1 MALNPR
7 DAVIVDYGRS
17 AMGRSRNGCFR
28 YTRGDTISAEI
39 LKAMLARNPEVKPE
53 EVDDFIWGCVI
64 QREENGF
71 NVGRN
76 IWLLANLPHTVPG
89 QTVNRLCGSSMT
101 AMHIATA
108 NIQSGQGDMYIVGGV
123 EHLGHLNMNEGVD
136 PNPLMGRA
144 VAKAAGSMG
153 MTAEYLAM
161 LHGIGREQMD
171 AFAVRS
177 HQLAHQARE
186 TGHFDRE
193 IFPVSGHT
201 PEGFPTLV
209 EQDETI
215 RPDTNMA
222 DLAKL
227 PPVFDPKNGK
237 VTAGTSSQ
245 LSDGASIMLMMSAEK
260 AQALGLKPV
269 AKIVAT
275 GLAGVDPSI
284 MGYGPVPASQQ
295 ALKRAGMSMEQ
306 MEVIELNEAFAAQ
319 SLPVL
324 KDLKLLD
331 AMDEKVNLHGGAIAL
346 GHPLGC
352 SGTRISGSLLTVM
365 RERDATLGL
374 ATMCIGLGQGV
385 TTIVERLN

>member
-17 AMGRSRNGCFR
+17 AMGRSKNGCFR
-28 YTRGDTISAEI
+28 FTRGDTISAEI
-39 LKAMLARNPEVKPE
+39 LKAMLARNPAVKPE

-64 QREENGF
+64 QREEHGF

-89 QTVNRLCGSSMT
+89 QTINRLCGSSMS
-101 AMHIATA
+101 AMHIAAA
-108 NIQSGQGDMYIVGGV
+108 NIQSGQGDLYVVGGV

-136 PNPLMGRA
+136 PNPLIGRS

-153 MTAEYLAM
+153 MTAEYLAT

-186 TGHFDRE
+186 SGKFDRE
-193 IFPVSGHT
+193 IFAVPGHT
-201 PEGFPTLV
+201 PEGYPTMV

-215 RPDTNMA
+215 RPDTNLEA
-222 DLAKL
+222 LSQL

-260 AQALGLKPV
+260 AQALGLKPI
-269 AKIVAT
+269 ARIVST

-284 MGYGPVPASQQ
+284 MGYGPVPATQQ
-295 ALKRAGMSMEQ
+295 ALKRANMKIED
-306 MEVIELNEAFAAQ
+306 MEVVELNEAFAAQ

-331 AMDEKVNLHGGAIAL
+331 AMEEKVNLHGGAIAL

-352 SGTRISGSLLTVM
+352 SGTRISGSLLTIM
-365 RERDATLGL
+365 EEKNATLGL
-374 ATMCIGLGQGV
+374 ATMCIGMGQGISTV
-385 TTIVERLN
+385 IERLN